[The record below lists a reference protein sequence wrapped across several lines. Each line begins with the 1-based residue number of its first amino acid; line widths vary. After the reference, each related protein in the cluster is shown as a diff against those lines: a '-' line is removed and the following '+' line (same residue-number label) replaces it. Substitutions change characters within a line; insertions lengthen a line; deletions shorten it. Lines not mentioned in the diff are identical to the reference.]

1 MIAETLKDLLSRAS
15 FRPFRIITSGG
26 KSYDVLTPDLVVVM
40 RSELFIALPDGDHFV
55 FCPYRNIAL
64 VESLQAA

>member
-1 MIAETLKDLLSRAS
+1 MIAETLKDLLTREP

-26 KSYDVLTPDLVVVM
+26 KSYDVMTPELLVAM

-55 FCPYRNIAL
+55 FCPYRNIAS